1 MNIIRRAS
9 GILSLALAVLLT
21 AGTGLVSSC
30 VLASHADIDSL
41 RHRNGQG
48 DGGSE
53 SNGRRTWEGDKAPG
67 FAFGTNGVYY
77 CVYHGDGSHG
87 PHYAYDLELLKGEA
101 GMYRLF
107 WWLDGEQVQRD
118 LTLADGTAVH
128 QGDSVSLKTGELC
141 RLNLP
146 EMAAGDAREH
156 TFTLGVSW
164 KGFEK
169 TLAMKFYQGYPVLSI
184 DDIRQEQNARRT
196 SYRVVSAEDLGE
208 GTLTVYVDGR
218 KAQSVWTG
226 PSLST
231 SNPLELTLT
240 RDDQPRLL
248 LDQYAKGTH
257 ELTVRFDSSDGSRT
271 ETAVA
276 RWTEPQWQADP
287 DPEPEPEPDPEPEP
301 EPEPDEPLA
310 PYKFV
315 FDCQYD
321 YNRDKY
327 VAQLVLTEGD
337 DADYSISVDF
347 EDTHN
352 NLTSATTVWD
362 YETFE
367 EIDLSMPV
375 HMERNRP
382 LRLVLPDFDPGTYS
396 GQTARPGTYNIYIT
410 LAAGGYEVTQS
421 RAYFTKHREMFDV
434 SVDTEAASGL
444 TEFSFELNYRVST
457 QLHMQFYCD
466 LTDTY
471 VKHDR
476 YSIEAN
482 AYGGVLWL
490 ESKDETWFSKRG
502 YEYSN
507 GHWLFFHNE
516 VEQGDVFTW
525 KVTKASP
532 GEHVLVLQIW
542 HGWWDSLI
550 GASTESPGYKVT
562 YLYRWT
568 EPDRG
573 N

>member
-1 MNIIRRAS
+1 MSAFRK
-9 GILSLALAVLLT
+9 ILTSLLLGAGLSVLFP
-21 AGTGLVSSC
+21 SC
-30 VLASHADIDSL
+30 VQTSHVDLDSL
-41 RHRNGQG
+41 RHSSSSKEKDGQG
-48 DGGSE
+48 A
-53 SNGRRTWEGDKAPG
+53 GRRTWEGDETPG

-107 WWLDGEQVQRD
+107 WWLDGEQVQQD

-146 EMAAGDAREH
+146 EMAAGDAQEH

-169 TLAMKFYQGYPVLSI
+169 TLAVKFYQGYPVLSV
-184 DDIRQEQNARRT
+184 DDIHQEQNARRT

-218 KAQSVWTG
+218 KAQNIWTG
-226 PSLST
+226 PSLSA
-231 SNPLELTLT
+231 SNPLALTLT

-248 LDQYAKGTH
+248 LDQYSKGTH

-301 EPEPDEPLA
+301 EPDEPDEPLA

-347 EDTHN
+347 EDVHY
-352 NLTSATTVWD
+352 NLTSAATVWD
-362 YETFE
+362 YGTLE
-367 EIDLSMPV
+367 EIDLSEPV
-375 HMERNRP
+375 HMEKNRP
-382 LRLVLPDFDPGTYS
+382 LRLVLPDFDPGTYPD
-396 GQTARPGTYNIYIT
+396 QTARPGTYNVYVT
-410 LAAGGYEVTQS
+410 LAAGGFEVTQK
-421 RAYFTKHREMFDV
+421 RAYFTDHRSLFDV

-444 TEFSFELNYRVST
+444 TEFSFELNYWVQT
-457 QLHMQFYCD
+457 QLHMQFYYD

-471 VKHDR
+471 GKHD
-476 YSIEAN
+476 YCSEAN

-490 ESKDETWFSKRG
+490 EAKNETWFSKRG

-507 GHWLFFHNE
+507 GHWLFSFNQ
-516 VEQGDVFTW
+516 VEKHDVFTW
-525 KVTKASP
+525 KVTRVAP
-532 GEHVLVLQIW
+532 GEHTLVLQIW
-542 HGWWDSLI
+542 VGWYDSLI
-550 GASTESPGYKVT
+550 GSSIESPGYKVT